1 MSSFRITPMGA
12 GRPHIPRRRQRIS
25 FQSLLERLPRG
36 RREWRAW
43 CIKATAVG
51 GVLGC
56 AYLGFL
62 WLTLPDISDPR
73 ALIADQ
79 STLITDR
86 NGTELYRLFDE
97 EDRTFIP
104 GEQIPESLKK
114 AIVAIEDARFYTR
127 GCIDMR
133 AMARVVLRF
142 GRAGGASTLTRQLAR
157 NALDLQRENIVSR
170 KLKELFLGC
179 ALESQYSKEE
189 LLVLYLNWIPFGR
202 NAYGAEQASRAYF
215 SKSASGLTLAESA
228 ILAALPQRPSY
239 FSPYGKNV
247 RTRVTDDALARILS
261 GDIRAADDLDDDD
274 VIIGLMGNAIGT
286 GATTIY
292 VGGRTDQVLHNMKEM
307 EFITEEERVKALDEL
322 RTITFKAARE
332 DIRAPHF
339 VLWVRSLVQEVLQ
352 GAGEEVLDR
361 GGLTIETTLDW
372 DLQQAADAAVQ
383 QQKDDILK
391 RFEAHNIALLSLDPQ
406 TREILAYV
414 GNSDYN
420 DEEHGGKVDMT
431 RAPRQ
436 PGSTFKPLV
445 YAAAFQQGYGPAT
458 VLYDVP
464 TKFGEDQPQNFD
476 GQFWG
481 LIDARHALASSR
493 NIPAIKAFYL
503 SGDDDRE
510 DRILA
515 LAAGLGAPSPLQQRE
530 ALRAAE
536 RARGVT
542 TDNLYSYGY
551 PLAIGAA
558 ETPLLEMVQMYA
570 AFADGGRS
578 SPPIAIRRITDR
590 HGNVLFTAPAPQQT
604 PVLDPR
610 IAYAITSILSDASAR
625 PNEYWRSVLSIPGW
639 EAAAKTGT
647 SNKCLE
653 RFEEGKDKGRCKDLR
668 PSDLWTVGYS
678 PALVTGVWVGNANG
692 AALSNKAE
700 SLITA
705 APIWKSYMVNAH
717 ARKMQGKAT
726 AFTMPDDI
734 VYPQISALSGEL
746 PSECTPVELRR
757 PDLFLAENAPSL
769 QDPACAQL
777 EIDKVTRLLASESC
791 PAEAR
796 EKGSFLIATSV
807 AAERWP
813 NWQTG
818 VDEWAK
824 RQMELWLARPDHSG
838 SLLPL
843 PLAPSGVCDIALTPG
858 RLQKPVIS
866 LSFPKDGGIAPYP
879 AFQPQFD
886 AESASRIRE
895 IRYALDDRIVATGSG
910 AERLSI
916 SAPRSMKADGLH
928 TLTITVVDEY
938 YNEASASAS
947 FRFQDDNTPPS
958 VRFISPSAGSFV
970 PSGAP
975 LLLRASADDGEGGLK
990 YVQFYLGTR
999 LLSTKPN
1006 APYELLY
1013 DAEIRPGTYEL
1024 RAVATDFAGNESEDS
1039 VDITITQ

>member
-1 MSSFRITPMGA
+1 MSTFRITPMGA
-12 GRPHIPRRRQRIS
+12 GRPRIPRRRARMS
-25 FQSLLERLPRG
+25 FEAFRSRLPQT
-36 RREWRAW
+36 RREWRALT
-43 CIKATAVG
+43 IKGAVIG
-51 GVLGC
+51 GLLGC
-56 AYLGFL
+56 VYLAFL
-62 WLTLPDISDPR
+62 WFTLPDISDPR
-73 ALIADQ
+73 SLIADQ
-79 STLITDR
+79 SSLITDR

-104 GEQIPESLKK
+104 DEAIPKSLKQ

-142 GRAGGASTLTRQLAR
+142 GQAGGASTLTRQLAR
-157 NALDLQRENIVSR
+157 NALDLGRENIVSR

-179 ALESQYSKEE
+179 ALERQYSKDE

-215 SKSASGLTLAESA
+215 SKSASGLTLAEA
-228 ILAALPQRPSY
+228 TVLAALPQRPSY
-239 FSPYGKNV
+239 FSPYGNHV
-247 RTRVTDDALARILS
+247 RTTVTDEGLARIIS
-261 GDIRAADDLDDDD
+261 GAVHAADDLRDED
-274 VIIGLMGNAIGT
+274 VVIGLMGNTVGT

-292 VGGRTDQVLHNMKEM
+292 VGGRTDQVLHNMLEM
-307 EFITEEERVKALDEL
+307 QFITEEQRQQALEEL

-339 VLWVRSLVQEVLQ
+339 VLWVRSLVQDILNVT
-352 GAGEEVLDR
+352 GEEVLDR

-372 DLQQAADAAVQ
+372 DLQQAAEYAVE
-383 QQKDDILK
+383 QQKDDVLQ

-414 GNSDYN
+414 GNSDYD

-431 RAPRQ
+431 RAARQ

-481 LIDARHALASSR
+481 LIDARHALAASR

-503 SGDDDRE
+503 SGEGDRE

-515 LAAGLGAPSPLQQRE
+515 LAAGLGAPSPQKQRE
-530 ALRAAE
+530 DIRAAE
-536 RARGVT
+536 RARGVP

-558 ETPLLEMVQMYA
+558 ETPLLEMVQLFA
-570 AFADGGRS
+570 AFADAGQS
-578 SPPIAIRRITDR
+578 SPPIAIRRITDKR
-590 HGNVLFTAPAPQQT
+590 GNVLYAAPAPQPT

-610 IAYAITSILSDASAR
+610 IAYEITSILSDVSAR
-625 PNEYWRSVLSIPGW
+625 PNAYWQSVLSIPGW

-647 SNKCLE
+647 SNKCLK
-653 RFEEGKDKGRCKDLR
+653 RIEEGKDKGRCTDLR
-668 PSDLWTVGYS
+668 PSDLWTIGYT

-692 AALSNKAE
+692 AALSAKAE

-705 APIWKSYMVNAH
+705 SPIWKSYMAAAH
-717 ARKMQGKAT
+717 VRKMQGKPT
-726 AFTMPDDI
+726 TFPVPPNM
-734 VYPQISALSGEL
+734 VFPQISALSGEL
-746 PSECTPVELRR
+746 PNECTPVELRR
-757 PDLFLAENAPSL
+757 PDLFLEENAPSL
-769 QDPACAQL
+769 QDPACASL
-777 EIDKVTRLLASESC
+777 EIDKVTRLLASPSC

-813 NWQTG
+813 SWQDG
-818 VDEWAK
+818 VQAWAQK
-824 RQMELWLARPDHSG
+824 QMELWLARPDHSG

-843 PLAPSGVCDIALTPG
+843 PLAPSKECDITLTPG
-858 RLQKPVIS
+858 RMEKPTIT
-866 LSFPKDGGIAPYP
+866 LSFPKDGGIAPFP
-879 AFQPQFD
+879 GFQPQFT
-886 AESASRIRE
+886 ANAASRIRE
-895 IRYALDDRIVATGSG
+895 IRYALDERLVATGSG
-910 AERLSI
+910 AEHLSI
-916 SAPRSMKADGLH
+916 TAPRSMKQDGLH
-928 TLTITVVDEY
+928 TLTLTVVDEY
-938 YNEASASAS
+938 FNEASASAS

-958 VRFISPSAGSFV
+958 VRLVRPSAGSSF
-970 PSGAP
+970 PSGAE
-975 LLLRASADDGEGGLK
+975 LVLQASADDGEGGLK
-990 YVQFYLGTR
+990 YVQFFLGTR
-999 LLSTKPN
+999 LLSTKPT
-1006 APYELLY
+1006 APFELRY
-1013 DAEIRPGTYEL
+1013 NAEIRPGTYDL
-1024 RAVATDFAGNESEDS
+1024 RAVATDFAGNEGEDI
-1039 VDITITQ
+1039 VEITITQ